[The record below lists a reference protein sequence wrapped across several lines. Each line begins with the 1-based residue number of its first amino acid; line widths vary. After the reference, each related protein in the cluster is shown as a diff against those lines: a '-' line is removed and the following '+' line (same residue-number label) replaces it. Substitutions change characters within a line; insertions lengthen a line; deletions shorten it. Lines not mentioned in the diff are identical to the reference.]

1 MDKLRRLDRL
11 QRLVEAAGGTVE
23 GRKKLH
29 KLVYLCQ
36 RSGTDLGQAF
46 QFHMYG
52 VYSPSLARDVDA
64 ATAWG
69 LLEEKSSAGG
79 AYEIRLLSEPRSA
92 KIDPPVADIGLD
104 TVRTLAN
111 ESSATLEVL
120 STIVY
125 LWDLDL
131 RGEDLRISLRDVK
144 GHLESLFN
152 SAFDLAAQ
160 RFGIELNDALEAFL
174 KPPLDAWRG
183 CRTALS
189 SSVFRRARRPRS

>member
-1 MDKLRRLDRL
+1 MMDKLSRLDRL
-11 QRLVEAAGGTVE
+11 QRLVEAAGGADGTVD

-52 VYSPSLARDVDA
+52 VYSPSLAQDVDA

-69 LLEEKSSAGG
+69 LLEEKLSAGG
-79 AYEIRLLSEPRSA
+79 SYEIRLLS
-92 KIDPPVADIGLD
+92 DLGPPVADMLGLD

-131 RGEDLRISLRDVK
+131 REEDLRILLRDLK

-160 RFGIELNDALEAFL
+160 HFDIELNDA
-174 KPPLDAWRG
+174 
-183 CRTALS
+183 
-189 SSVFRRARRPRS
+189 

>member
-1 MDKLRRLDRL
+1 MDKLSRLDRL
-11 QRLVEAAGGTVE
+11 QRLVEAAGGADGTVD

-52 VYSPSLARDVDA
+52 VYSPSLAQDVDA

-69 LLEEKSSAGG
+69 LLEEKLSAGG
-79 AYEIRLLSEPRSA
+79 SYEIRLLSDPQSA
-92 KIDPPVADIGLD
+92 KLGPPVSDMLGLD

-131 RGEDLRISLRDVK
+131 RGEDLRIPLRDLK

-152 SAFDLAAQ
+152 SSFDSAAQ
-160 RFGIELNDALEAFL
+160 HFGIELNDA
-174 KPPLDAWRG
+174 
-183 CRTALS
+183 
-189 SSVFRRARRPRS
+189 

>member
-1 MDKLRRLDRL
+1 MDKLSRLDRL
-11 QRLVEAAGGTVE
+11 QRLVEAAGGTVD

-52 VYSPSLARDVDA
+52 VYSPSLAQDVDA

-69 LLEEKSSAGG
+69 LLEEKLSVGG
-79 AYEIRLLSEPRSA
+79 AYEIRILSDLS
-92 KIDPPVADIGLD
+92 PPVADMSGLG

-111 ESSATLEVL
+111 ESSVTLEVL

-131 RGEDLRISLRDVK
+131 RGEDLRISLRGLK
-144 GHLESLFN
+144 GHLESFFDL
-152 SAFDLAAQ
+152 AFDLAAQ
-160 RFGIELNDALEAFL
+160 HFGIELNDA
-174 KPPLDAWRG
+174 
-183 CRTALS
+183 
-189 SSVFRRARRPRS
+189 

>member
-1 MDKLRRLDRL
+1 MDKLSRLDRL
-11 QRLVEAAGGTVE
+11 QRLVEAAGGKVD

-52 VYSPSLARDVDA
+52 VYSPSLAQDVDA

-69 LLEEKSSAGG
+69 LLEEEKLSAGG
-79 AYEIRLLSEPRSA
+79 SYEIRLLSDPQSA
-92 KIDPPVADIGLD
+92 TLSPPASDML

-131 RGEDLRISLRDVK
+131 CGEDLRISLRDLK
-144 GHLESLFN
+144 GHLESFFN

-160 RFGIELNDALEAFL
+160 HFDIELNDA
-174 KPPLDAWRG
+174 
-183 CRTALS
+183 
-189 SSVFRRARRPRS
+189 

>member
-1 MDKLRRLDRL
+1 MDKLSRLDRL
-11 QRLVEAAGGTVE
+11 QRLVEAAGGTVD

-52 VYSPSLARDVDA
+52 VYSPSLAQDVDA

-69 LLEEKSSAGG
+69 LLKEKPSAGG
-79 AYEIRLLSEPRSA
+79 TYKIRLLSELS
-92 KIDPPVADIGLD
+92 PPVADMPGLG
-104 TVRTLAN
+104 TVQTLAK

-131 RGEDLRISLRDVK
+131 RGEDLRISLRDLK
-144 GHLESLFN
+144 GHLESFFD

-160 RFGIELNDALEAFL
+160 HFGIELNDA
-174 KPPLDAWRG
+174 
-183 CRTALS
+183 
-189 SSVFRRARRPRS
+189 

>member
-1 MDKLRRLDRL
+1 MDKLSRLDRL
-11 QRLVEAAGGTVE
+11 QRLVEAAGGTVD

-52 VYSPSLARDVDA
+52 VYSPSLAQDVDA

-69 LLEEKSSAGG
+69 LLEEKLSVGG
-79 AYEIRLLSEPRSA
+79 AYEIRILSDLS
-92 KIDPPVADIGLD
+92 PPVADMSGLG

-111 ESSATLEVL
+111 ESSVTLEVL

-131 RGEDLRISLRDVK
+131 RGEDLRISLRGLK
-144 GHLESLFN
+144 GHLESFFD

-160 RFGIELNDALEAFL
+160 HFGIELNDA
-174 KPPLDAWRG
+174 
-183 CRTALS
+183 
-189 SSVFRRARRPRS
+189 

>member
-1 MDKLRRLDRL
+1 MDKLSRLDRL
-11 QRLVEAAGGTVE
+11 QRLVEAAGGTVD

-52 VYSPSLARDVDA
+52 VYSPSLAQDVDA

-69 LLEEKSSAGG
+69 LLEEKLSAGG
-79 AYEIRLLSEPRSA
+79 AYEIRLLSAPQSA
-92 KIDPPVADIGLD
+92 KLGPPVADTLGLG

-125 LWDLDL
+125 LWNLDL
-131 RGEDLRISLRDVK
+131 RGEDLRISLRGLK
-144 GHLESLFN
+144 GHLESFFN
-152 SAFDLAAQ
+152 LAFDLAAQ
-160 RFGIELNDALEAFL
+160 HFGIELND
-174 KPPLDAWRG
+174 
-183 CRTALS
+183 
-189 SSVFRRARRPRS
+189 V

>member
-1 MDKLRRLDRL
+1 MDKLSRLERL
-11 QRLVEAAGGTVE
+11 QRLVEAAGGTVD

-29 KLVYLCQ
+29 KLAYLCQ
-36 RSGTDLGQAF
+36 RSGADLGQAF

-52 VYSPSLARDVDA
+52 VYSPSLAQDVDA

-69 LLEEKSSAGG
+69 LLEEKPKPSAGG
-79 AYEIRLLSEPRSA
+79 AYEIRLLSEPQSA
-92 KIDPPVADIGLD
+92 KLSPPVADMLGLD

-111 ESSATLEVL
+111 ESPATLEVL

-131 RGEDLRISLRDVK
+131 RGEDLRISLRGVK
-144 GHLESLFN
+144 GHLESFFN

-160 RFGIELNDALEAFL
+160 HFGIELNDA
-174 KPPLDAWRG
+174 
-183 CRTALS
+183 
-189 SSVFRRARRPRS
+189 